1 MIIDIPFEIGDEIT
15 VDGEKVE
22 IKGLHCFVDQ
32 EGEVSNV
39 RAYIGTG
46 GAQPY
51 VMLMRKTSKKVSGK
65 NGGQLKTKR
74 RKV

>member
-22 IKGLHCFVDQ
+22 IKGLHCFIDQ
-32 EGEVSNV
+32 EGEVSNI

-46 GAQPY
+46 GARPY
-51 VMLMRKTSKKVSGK
+51 VMLMRKTSKKVRGK
-65 NGGQLKTKR
+65 NGCQFKAKR
-74 RKV
+74 CKV